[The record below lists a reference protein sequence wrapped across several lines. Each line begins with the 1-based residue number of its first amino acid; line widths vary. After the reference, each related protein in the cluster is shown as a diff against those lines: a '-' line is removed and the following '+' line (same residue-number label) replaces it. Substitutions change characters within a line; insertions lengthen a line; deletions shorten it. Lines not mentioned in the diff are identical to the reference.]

1 MLSLTATQLPRFM
14 ACNGSRLLG
23 GSPPFNPDRSMA
35 DEGDAVHWLIEQVF
49 EGHHTADEL
58 IDRKAPN
65 GVFITGDM
73 VENVGYY
80 ITDLMGAKAT
90 AECCDVEIKTS
101 YAGENWEIR
110 GRCDAVWFHQKASK
124 LTVSDFKYGW
134 KIVEPENNWTLIS
147 HAIGFLAFN
156 PVNVSEI
163 RLRIYQ
169 PRPYH
174 PRGKVREWV
183 ISYDELVGYW
193 QQLQAAL
200 SNPSDQLQTS
210 QHCYKCPSMSQCPAK
225 QIADMNAIDT
235 ANVAFNSEVDNST
248 LSWMLDNLSRAQEV
262 LKQSQD
268 AYEDLALHRLRAGQ
282 AIEGYTAQTSK
293 GKTQWN
299 DGMTAEVVQM
309 LTGVD
314 VSKPGLI
321 TPNQAKNAGISP
333 EVLATMTNRPDTGV
347 KLVRQDV
354 SKKAEKLLGKR

>member
-1 MLSLTATQLPRFM
+1 MLSLTASELPRFM

-49 EGHHTADEL
+49 KGHHTADEL
-58 IDRKAPN
+58 VDRKAPN

-73 VENVGYY
+73 VEDSQEYLDAIAGH
-80 ITDLMGAKAT
+80 G
-90 AECCDVEIKTS
+90 DVEVKTS
-101 YAGENWEIR
+101 YAGEGWEIR
-110 GRCDAVWFHQKASK
+110 GRADW
-124 LTVSDFKYGW
+124 LTFDWNTRTLHIADFKYGW
-134 KIVEPENNWTLIS
+134 KIVEPENNWTLLS
-147 HAIGFLAFN
+147 HAFSQMSAIHGECVKVRLA
-156 PVNVSEI
+156 
-163 RLRIYQ
+163 IYQ

-174 PRGKVREWV
+174 PRGKMREWV
-183 ISYDELVGYW
+183 ISYDELMGYW

-210 QHCYKCPSMSQCPAK
+210 QYCYKCPSMSQCPAK

-235 ANVAFNSEVDNST
+235 ANVAFNSEVDNT
-248 LSWMLDNLSRAQEV
+248 MLAWMLDNLSRAQEV

-282 AIEGYTAQTSK
+282 AINGYTAQTSK

-299 DGMTAEVVQM
+299 EGMTADVVQM

-314 VSKPGLI
+314 VSKQAMI

-333 EVLATMTNRPDTGV
+333 EVLATLTNRPDTGI

-354 SKKAEKLLGKR
+354 DKKAKQLLGDK

>member
-49 EGHHTADEL
+49 KGHHTADEL

-73 VENVGYY
+73 VEDSQEYLL
-80 ITDLMGAKAT
+80 DLMSEKFVFNR
-90 AECCDVEIKTS
+90 AEVEVNTS
-101 YAGENWEIR
+101 YAGDGWEIR
-110 GRCDAVWFHQKASK
+110 GRSDGIWVDGIDRLS
-124 LTVSDFKYGW
+124 VSDFKYGW

-147 HAIGFLAFN
+147 HAVGFLASN
-156 PVNVSEI
+156 PLPVTEI
-163 RLRIYQ
+163 HFRIYQ
-169 PRPYH
+169 PRPHH

-183 ISYDELVGYW
+183 ISYDELMGYW

-200 SNPSDQLQTS
+200 TQPTDQLQTS
-210 QHCYKCPSMSQCPAK
+210 PHCYKCPSMSQCPAK

-282 AIEGYTAQTSK
+282 SVEGYTAQTSK

-299 DGMTAEVVQM
+299 DGMTADVVQM

-314 VSKPGLI
+314 VSKAGI
-321 TPNQAKNAGISP
+321 VTPNQAKNAGISP
-333 EVLATMTNRPDTGV
+333 EVLETMTNRPNTGT